1 MWFGQLEFSIGTI
14 GFLTLLLNAMLLCNV
29 HFKNVLFVFIYYYLF
44 LQVFT
49 GEVCAFYATNAI
61 KHNCKNNVFSKI
73 M

>member
-29 HFKNVLFVFIYYYLF
+29 HFKNVLFLLLF

-49 GEVCAFYATNAI
+49 GEVCDFCANNAI